1 MCIRDRHMQKNQDKI
16 KSHFNDSIK
25 TMQKLASRILNFTK
39 LITKLAIL
47 FHLGIKSNL
56 IKLGNNYGP
65 IYICTQ
71 NITTICKL
79 VSVFSNAALA
89 NQYHTRDSN
98 HPDPNGI
105 GSVYT
110 NPIIESNS
118 PDPGVLALPDGSGYV
133 LVSTSNYAESGNGIY

>member
-1 MCIRDRHMQKNQDKI
+1 MQN
-16 KSHFNDSIK
+16 
-25 TMQKLASRILNFTK
+25 LASRILNFTK

-56 IKLGNNYGP
+56 ILSWGINHLRP
-65 IYICTQ
+65 DICGTQ

-79 VSVFSNAALA
+79 VSVFSNAALT

-133 LVSTSNYAESGNGIY
+133 LVSTSNYAESGNGILMPDGVIRNLFFARKIVSNT